1 MSNFCN
7 SNFISNSFNNSAI
20 DLMSCTSDSYPI
32 GPVNST
38 SASGDFIYGS
48 FMCVGDLLVQFSS
61 NQSNALLVNSTG
73 SCIYPIE
80 MSGKNLPNAFL
91 ITGNNATQTGSVIAA
106 YDVSSSGFGYSN
118 VPSDNNIGSYINFLC
133 ISPRPTYFKPKVP
146 FITTGSPYIY
156 WSSSTTLTLLYTDA
170 NNPGTITFT
179 DTSSMNISINLMS
192 GGGGGGSGGTGGNN
206 GPYVGGQGGSGG
218 SACQW
223 EKSVVDVSLNTQ
235 YYCVVGKGGTGGP
248 SVSYNNTNFINGNAG
263 QNGSPS
269 WVGPSYDDSS
279 NCLGLATGNNT
290 RGVGGGNLA
299 QPFSASSNNA
309 VNGLG
314 GYGGNSNNGSIND
327 YTNDGQVG
335 ADYYTISGADTNV
348 PGGAIVAYAAGGGG
362 GKYHNGDPGNG
373 GTGSP
378 NGNYGGGGKGGGNS
392 GSDGVS
398 PSIIIG
404 SVFFI
409 GINWGGGGGGGGGG
423 NCDSNGN
430 GSTSGAGG
438 NGADG
443 YIQITLTFNS

>member
-7 SNFISNSFNNSAI
+7 SNFISNSFNNSII

-32 GPVNST
+32 GPVDST
-38 SASGDFIYGS
+38 SASGGFIYGS

-61 NQSNALLVNSTG
+61 NQSNALLVNSNG

-80 MSGKNLPNAFL
+80 MSGSNLPNTFL
-91 ITGNNATQTGSVIAA
+91 ITGNNDTTDGSVVAA

-118 VPSDNNIGSYINFLC
+118 VPTGNNNGSYINFLC
-133 ISPRPTYFKPKVP
+133 ISPRPAYFKPKVP

-170 NNPGTITFT
+170 TNPGSITFA
-179 DTSSMNISINLMS
+179 DTSSMGISINLMS
-192 GGGGGGSGGTGGNN
+192 GGGGGGSGGTGGDN
-206 GPYVGGQGGSGG
+206 GGAYVGGQGGTGG
-218 SACQW
+218 AACQSAQ
-223 EKSVVDVSLNTQ
+223 SVLDVSLNTQ

-248 SVSYNNTNFINGNAG
+248 SVSYNNNNKSKGNDG

-269 WVGPSYDDSS
+269 WVGPSYDVSS
-279 NCLGLATGNNT
+279 ACLALATGNNT
-290 RGVGGGNLA
+290 GGSGGGNSVQLA
-299 QPFSASSNNA
+299 NASDNA

-314 GYGGNSNNGSIND
+314 GYGGTANNNG
-327 YTNDGQVG
+327 YTNDGQDG
-335 ADYYTISGADTNV
+335 ADYSTRGGTYTTNV
-348 PGGAIVAYAAGGGG
+348 MGGTNIAYAAGGGG
-362 GKYHNGDPGNG
+362 GKYHNGNPGNG
-373 GTGSP
+373 GNGSP
-378 NGNYGGGGKGGGNS
+378 NQKYGGGGNGGGNS

-398 PSIIIG
+398 PSISIG
-404 SVFFI
+404 SVFSI
-409 GINWGGGGGGGGGG
+409 GTNWGGGGGGGGGG
-423 NCDSNGN
+423 NCDPNGN